1 MLVFT
6 KQDWHGLLLLLET
19 VLVIKSIWWICIIIS
34 RNRVALALEWSL
46 VGGLSSAQSHFPLY
60 ACSTHCGLLNHRCLT
75 EKNTPACFST
85 LFWRKSR
92 LSEISSVRGQLWI
105 FPHWLIAE
113 TSARPFYVQLTETV
127 RWPRLGHRSFVCF
140 IKGQNISADT
150 CLMNISA
157 YWATMSQIFTL
168 ISSNTNQNYNLI
180 MRGMRGWWEVSE
192 NCA

>member
-1 MLVFT
+1 MERIST
-6 KQDWHGLLLLLET
+6 S
-19 VLVIKSIWWICIIIS
+19 VLHIMINAARATRSVHLQNPRMIRREIKCFFKKL
-34 RNRVALALEWSL
+34 NRIKKKPF
-46 VGGLSSAQSHFPLY
+46 SSPFFF
-60 ACSTHCGLLNHRCLT
+60 R
-75 EKNTPACFST
+75 KVCFST

-150 CLMNISA
+150 CLMHISA

>member
-1 MLVFT
+1 M
-6 KQDWHGLLLLLET
+6 
-19 VLVIKSIWWICIIIS
+19 KS
-34 RNRVALALEWSL
+34 RRWSL
-46 VGGLSSAQSHFPLY
+46 ISAEPFPFIRLFDSLRSPKSSMSYWEKYTSMLFHTFLKKVSSSWDLF
-60 ACSTHCGLLNHRCLT
+60 CSGPTLNL
-75 EKNTPACFST
+75 PT
-85 LFWRKSR
+85 L
-92 LSEISSVRGQLWI
+92 I
-105 FPHWLIAE
+105 
-113 TSARPFYVQLTETV
+113 SARPFYVQLTETV

-150 CLMNISA
+150 CLMHISA